1 MTLDLKMGVC
11 SLLVECKQVKLSPEK
26 ISTLAEFIALVQMI
40 DRHTICR
47 GISDEKFAPL
57 VIKHG
62 GTFVDPYGM
71 QCVVYVSINLILCI
85 FYYR

>member
-11 SLLVECKQVKLSPEK
+11 SLLVECKQVKLSPEGM
-26 ISTLAEFIALVQMI
+26 STLAEFIALVQMI
-40 DRHTICR
+40 DHHTICQ

-57 VIKHG
+57 ITKRG
-62 GTFVDPYGM
+62 GTFVDPYAM
-71 QCVVYVSINLILCI
+71 QYIFFCLILCI